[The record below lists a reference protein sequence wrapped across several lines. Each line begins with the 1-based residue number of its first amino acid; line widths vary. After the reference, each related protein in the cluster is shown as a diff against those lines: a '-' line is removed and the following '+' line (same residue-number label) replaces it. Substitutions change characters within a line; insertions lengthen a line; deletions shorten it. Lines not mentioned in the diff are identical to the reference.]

1 MVYITFLYCHS
12 CTRATVKQ
20 DDKAI
25 PYDCDTRRPC
35 IGSCGH
41 SICEICVTDRSDK
54 SCPICHQENSFKTKP
69 INYFALPII
78 EDYQNKA
85 WENMKGLWR
94 GSTRALCEDCL
105 QTHHPGHQFSRI
117 MTLSAPQ
124 HNIKKT
130 TADVIYALF
139 ENWMEKTQGFI
150 NCELRRARIYYNCG
164 LLENQALGMPRG
176 KCGWFRAK
184 IKAEIN
190 KNLIENIEKQVENWR
205 NGKGPNPDET
215 LRNSK
220 CECVRIYE
228 ELKDLGYEQDISK
241 CYQKLL
247 KGERKKRT
255 GTMISD
261 IQGCPLYFDFNQ
273 KRRDKL
279 SDWGYQRR
287 PSQCTAHS
295 KGLCRRPWVRRWIRQ
310 FLSLRNLSIEQRFS
324 LFTNCHSFA
333 SFVAMS
339 NGVRSFPLLCLPN
352 ECLKYIVQC
361 MEEIDKFAISLVS
374 KRSQSLI
381 TSTKLKCLEINIYV
395 RQAVSICIVLPS
407 HKELIC
413 SFENYQVQLDNL
425 SPWNIKANVFLQQR
439 EEFIHNKPSYRF
451 EDWLNH
457 ILGVYECCGVETVI
471 FDRLLPNLLT
481 FKKTIKC
488 FSHLVLSETY
498 SDVQIRDIFKT
509 LRPEKEVYLG
519 LPTFENKNEGS
530 ECIHEVFMQNFDEII
545 LSRWTDVT
553 LDDLLVM
560 NSKEINIRSARVIDE
575 KILNRFIKHWIAG
588 SNKRMKYL
596 GLATQN
602 RITIDRAAVLKGI
615 RHVLVPKEC
624 RRFFK
629 DTPSLKHSI
638 EGGYDFKRKDGTTG
652 TIVFDRFEYFQLFV
666 WP

>member
-12 CTRATVKQ
+12 CTRATVEQ
-20 DDKAI
+20 ENKAI
-25 PYDCDTRRPC
+25 PYDCETRRPC

-54 SCPICHQENSFKTKP
+54 SCPICHQENSFKTKT

-94 GSTRALCEDCL
+94 GSGLNTSLCSGCSSETELTSLRICHDCTRDMDYSWNFNEFCSNYVEIQTRALCEDCL
-105 QTHHPGHQFSRI
+105 QTHHHGHHFSRI
-117 MTLSAPQ
+117 MALSAPQ

-139 ENWMEKTQGFI
+139 ENWMEKTPGFI

-205 NGKGPNPDET
+205 NGEGPNPDET

-228 ELKDLGYEQDISK
+228 ELKELGYEQDISN

-255 GTMISD
+255 GIMISD

-279 SDWGYQRR
+279 SDWGY
-287 PSQCTAHS
+287 
-295 KGLCRRPWVRRWIRQ
+295 
-310 FLSLRNLSIEQRFS
+310 
-324 LFTNCHSFA
+324 
-333 SFVAMS
+333 
-339 NGVRSFPLLCLPN
+339 
-352 ECLKYIVQC
+352 
-361 MEEIDKFAISLVS
+361 
-374 KRSQSLI
+374 
-381 TSTKLKCLEINIYV
+381 
-395 RQAVSICIVLPS
+395 
-407 HKELIC
+407 
-413 SFENYQVQLDNL
+413 
-425 SPWNIKANVFLQQR
+425 
-439 EEFIHNKPSYRF
+439 
-451 EDWLNH
+451 
-457 ILGVYECCGVETVI
+457 
-471 FDRLLPNLLT
+471 
-481 FKKTIKC
+481 
-488 FSHLVLSETY
+488 
-498 SDVQIRDIFKT
+498 
-509 LRPEKEVYLG
+509 
-519 LPTFENKNEGS
+519 
-530 ECIHEVFMQNFDEII
+530 QNFDEII